1 MKQKTRI
8 LAPALALLTT
18 TALLAAQAERSP
30 VPAAADA
37 VLAGVHEP
45 GIAELIRETL
55 ERNPE
60 VAGGRARARAARALA
75 PQVRSLPDPTAHLTA
90 FVQEPETRVGAQ
102 RFSVTLA
109 QRFPGWGKLA
119 LRERA
124 ALLGAAALEADVEAS
139 RLALVTE
146 VRTLRH
152 ELAFLDRYR
161 DVNRTFRGHLV
172 QHEEISRARYA
183 TGVGQGQAV
192 VKLQAEITRVDS
204 ELLAIEARRA
214 KLLARLNSLRDR
226 PVGLELPSRI
236 PPPRTLASA
245 RHADF
250 DLERLTYRAHLARPE
265 IAAADLRVVRA
276 QTLIELAGVAA
287 RPDFHVGLVYTA
299 LDPRDDVAAVLRP
312 PEGDG
317 DDVFGLQGGLSIPVR
332 RGRLDGEAEQAEAG
346 MVAAQERRRRVR
358 TEIDGEI
365 GDLAQRLVLA
375 WRQLRLVGDLLVVQ
389 AEESL
394 QSAEAGYI
402 AGTLTALDLLDAEHV
417 LFEAQ
422 TAAARATTDYL
433 IGLAELEGAV
443 GEPVVQPET

>member
-1 MKQKTRI
+1 MRQKTRI
-8 LAPALALLTT
+8 LAPTLALLTT
-18 TALLAAQAERSP
+18 TALAAGRAERPP

-37 VLAGVHEP
+37 VLAGVEQP
-45 GIAELIRETL
+45 GIAQLIRETL

-60 VAGGRARARAARALA
+60 VAAGRAWARAARALA
-75 PQVRSLPDPTAHLTA
+75 PQARSLPDPTASLTA

-102 RFSVTLA
+102 RFSVVLS

-119 LRERA
+119 LRERV
-124 ALLGAAALEADVEAS
+124 ALLEAAALEADVEAS
-139 RLALVTE
+139 RLRLATE
-146 VRTLRH
+146 IRKLCY

-161 DVNRTFRGHLV
+161 DINRTFRGHLV

-183 TGVGQGQAV
+183 TGVGLGQAV

-204 ELLAIEARRA
+204 ELLATEARRA

-226 PVGLELPSRI
+226 PVSLDL
-236 PPPRTLASA
+236 PPPSPSPLTPAPAGR
-245 RHADF
+245 ADF
-250 DLERLTYRAHLARPE
+250 DLEHLTYRAHLLRPE

-276 QTLIELAGVAA
+276 QVLIELAGIAS
-287 RPDFHVGLVYTA
+287 RPDFQVGLVYTA
-299 LDPRDDVAAVLRP
+299 VDPRDDVAARLQP
-312 PEGDG
+312 PAGNG
-317 DDVFGLQGGLSIPVR
+317 DDVLGLQGGLSIPLW
-332 RGRLDGEAEQAEAG
+332 RGRLRGEAERAEAE
-346 MVAAQERRRRVR
+346 MIAAQERRRRAR

-433 IGLAELEGAV
+433 IGFAELEGAV
-443 GEPVVQPET
+443 GEPVLQPEI